1 MIYETNYIFSIVLSD
16 AILCA
21 SSEALQ
27 VSFSEWGYSILCNR
41 INKIYYTSF
50 AKMKHYRKGVCK
62 CRLIRNCL
70 VKNQSYE

>member
-1 MIYETNYIFSIVLSD
+1 MIYETNYIFSTVLSD

-41 INKIYYTSF
+41 I
-50 AKMKHYRKGVCK
+50 R
-62 CRLIRNCL
+62 
-70 VKNQSYE
+70 